1 MKTKLQILVSL
12 VLFFSLAMAFQPVHS
27 EEEAPVVTATKELPS
42 NSYLKREKRSIA
54 SDTETSALAAPAR
67 GLLARSGSKTW
78 EDPFLPGDDEW
89 SNPGNVGAPIGDISI
104 PMILSI
110 LFLYMIYRGVSTSR
124 RRNDF

>member
-54 SDTETSALAAPAR
+54 SDTDSWRDLVLKHGKIPFCREMMNGLIRET
-67 GLLARSGSKTW
+67 
-78 EDPFLPGDDEW
+78 
-89 SNPGNVGAPIGDISI
+89 
-104 PMILSI
+104 
-110 LFLYMIYRGVSTSR
+110 
-124 RRNDF
+124 